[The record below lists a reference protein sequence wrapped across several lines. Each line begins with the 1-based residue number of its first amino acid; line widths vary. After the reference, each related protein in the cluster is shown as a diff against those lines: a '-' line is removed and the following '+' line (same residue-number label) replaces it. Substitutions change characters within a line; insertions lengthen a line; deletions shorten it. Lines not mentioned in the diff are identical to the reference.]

1 MFGKPEAI
9 YTDNGGHFTG
19 AWCRRMCQSMGVHHS
34 RTVAYDSE
42 SNCRAKV
49 AGRQMF
55 QQLKT
60 MHLERLVRNLWTS
73 KWRAI
78 QAYQDLPSR
87 SRYSS
92 HQILFV
98 RDRMEQG
105 LLWATPGK
113 AHRCEEFMAKCGG
126 DGGNGH

>member
-1 MFGKPEAI
+1 M
-9 YTDNGGHFTG
+9 
-19 AWCRRMCQSMGVHHS
+19 CRSMGIHNT
-34 RTVAYDSE
+34 RTVAYGSE

-60 MHLERLVRNLWTS
+60 MHLERVGRNLWIS

-113 AHRCEEFMAKCGG
+113 AHGSEEFMAKCGG